1 MEIISENKMF
11 EGVQGVYRHNS
22 STLKCEMTFAVFM
35 PSLLKDKKI
44 PVLWFLSGLTCTHEN
59 AMLKAGAQKFAQE
72 HNIAVI
78 FPDTSPRGTNIPDDD
93 AYDLGQGAGFYL
105 NATQSPWKENYKMWD
120 YLVLELPSLIEKN
133 FSVNTSKQSVMGHS
147 MGGHGA
153 LLMALRLNNQFKSVS
168 AFAPICN
175 PMKSDWGR
183 KQFSAYLGSEES
195 LWENYDASVIAQ
207 KTNFLGPILIDTG
220 SNDQF
225 LNLLLVDSLSK
236 ALKKRGL
243 TANFRMNDGY
253 DHSYYF
259 IATFME
265 EHINFHAA
273 ALSKNL
279 T

>member
-1 MEIISENKMF
+1 MYNIGLIHTSNGDHSRALEYYYQALERN
-11 EGVQGVYRHNS
+11 
-22 STLKCEMTFAVFM
+22 
-35 PSLLKDKKI
+35 P
-44 PVLWFLSGLTCTHEN
+44 FLPQALN
-59 AMLKAGAQKFAQE
+59 
-72 HNIAVI
+72 NIAVI

-183 KQFSAYLGSEES
+183 K
-195 LWENYDASVIAQ
+195 
-207 KTNFLGPILIDTG
+207 
-220 SNDQF
+220 
-225 LNLLLVDSLSK
+225 
-236 ALKKRGL
+236 
-243 TANFRMNDGY
+243 
-253 DHSYYF
+253 
-259 IATFME
+259 
-265 EHINFHAA
+265 
-273 ALSKNL
+273 
-279 T
+279 